1 MTLVAR
7 RTASNQL
14 WCVRLRGAEEARGA
28 VTKRSRP
35 WRNGRHQFA
44 AREGVQIG
52 SKRVAGCVAPSRIFR
67 KTPDDDVV
75 EGLRQRAVEM
85 RSRQR
90 RRRKNAAADSLQG
103 VGVEGALTG
112 NHFIQNHAER
122 ENIGARV
129 LGLADDLL
137 GTPVSG
143 SAEKGRISAV
153 VAGEARHAK
162 VGEFHAALFRNENGG
177 GLYVPVDNSFA
188 VGNGQGGRGSSG
200 ASTT

>member
-7 RTASNQL
+7 RTASNRL
-14 WCVRLRGAEEARGA
+14 GLRGAEETRGA

-35 WRNGRHQFA
+35 RRNGRHQFA
-44 AREGVQIG
+44 TRQGVQVG
-52 SKRVAGCVAPSRIFR
+52 SKRVAGCIATSRIFR

-85 RSRQR
+85 RRRQR
-90 RRRKNAAADSLQG
+90 RRRKNAAANSLQG

-153 VAGEARHAK
+153 VAGEARHAE
-162 VGEFHAALFRNENGG
+162 VGEFHAALFRDENVG
-177 GLYVPVDNSFA
+177 GLHVPVA
-188 VGNGQGGRGSSG
+188 RIL
-200 ASTT
+200 